1 MKQDKRCSIWHLIS
15 GLIMLILGIVIWANP
30 AASLLGM
37 AFYLGLMLFLLGC
50 GYITFSLSEYSGWYM
65 VIGLFDVF
73 MGLIFMTNL
82 SLTAETLPIFF
93 ALWILASGVI
103 QIAGSFD
110 AYKIGMPWGW
120 SLASGVVGVV
130 LAYFILTSQQFGEWA
145 LVLTAG
151 TYVVIY
157 GLISISE
164 YFYFRHYCQLA
175 EQKV

>member
-30 AASLLGM
+30 TASLLGM
-37 AFYLGLMLFLLGC
+37 AFYLGLMLFMLGC

-65 VIGLFDVF
+65 VVGLFDVF

-82 SLTAETLPIFF
+82 SLSAETLPVFF
-93 ALWILASGVI
+93 AIWILASGVM
-103 QIAGSFD
+103 QISGGFEAR
-110 AYKIGMPWGW
+110 KIAMPWGW
-120 SLASGVVGVV
+120 SMASGIIGVV

-151 TYVVIY
+151 TYVVVY
-157 GLISISE
+157 GLISIAE
-164 YFYFRHYCQLA
+164 YFYFRQYCRLA
-175 EQKV
+175 LEKE

>member
-1 MKQDKRCSIWHLIS
+1 MKQDKRCSIWHLVA
-15 GLIMLILGIVIWANP
+15 GLIMLIFGIVIWAHP

-37 AFYLGLMLFLLGC
+37 AFYLGLMLFMLGC
-50 GYITFSLSEYSGWYM
+50 GYITFALTEYSGWYM

-103 QIAGSFD
+103 QIASGFE
-110 AYKIGMPWGW
+110 AYKIDMPWGW
-120 SLASGVVGVV
+120 SLSSGVVGVV

-164 YFYFRHYCQLA
+164 YFYFRHYCKLA
-175 EQKV
+175 AEKA